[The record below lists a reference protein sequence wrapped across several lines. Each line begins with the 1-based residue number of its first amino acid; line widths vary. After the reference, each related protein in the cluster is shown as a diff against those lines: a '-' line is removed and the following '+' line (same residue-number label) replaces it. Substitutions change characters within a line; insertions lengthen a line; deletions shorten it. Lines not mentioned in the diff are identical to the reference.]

1 MLLFLLILELF
12 SGVSILQYLS
22 RGTMYEFSEIYSL
35 GISYYFFIQPTY
47 SHDYTLEI
55 VIMCSFG
62 VPIIIVVNTTFLLI

>member
-1 MLLFLLILELF
+1 
-12 SGVSILQYLS
+12 
-22 RGTMYEFSEIYSL
+22 MYEFSEIYSL

-62 VPIIIVVNTTFLLI
+62 VPIIIVVNTSLLLIWRRTIVRKEGYF